1 MTLVELISKIDI
13 GNNVLIEEYLGEEI
27 TGLDT
32 KPLYEEIYKGKLGE
46 IKHKDIYSFYNYEVD
61 YIDMDLMEVDD
72 FPIRCIKITISG

>member
-1 MTLVELISKIDI
+1 MTLVELISKIDK

-46 IKHKDIYSFYNYEVD
+46 VKHKDIYSFYSYEVG
-61 YIDMDLMEVDD
+61 YIDMDLMEADD